1 MFSICGLF
9 DIMKKKTREGRAMA
23 KILVCDDAAF
33 MRMTLIKILKGA
45 GHEVIGEAGN
55 GLEAIQKYKELNPD
69 IVLMDI
75 TMPELNRIGATQA
88 IRAFDPNAG
97 IIIVSAMGHQDKVF
111 AAIQAGA
118 KDFIVKPFESDRII
132 ACIDKYFG

>member
-1 MFSICGLF
+1 
-9 DIMKKKTREGRAMA
+9 MA

-75 TMPELNRIGATQA
+75 VLGGGMDGVTIAAKMKEIHDHFCLIFISQYDNYYKEDMLAQTAEVNARKKCH
-88 IRAFDPNAG
+88 PN
-97 IIIVSAMGHQDKVF
+97 
-111 AAIQAGA
+111 
-118 KDFIVKPFESDRII
+118 
-132 ACIDKYFG
+132 YFTDEE